1 MQKTKYIAAAAAKW
15 VLALL
20 ALVFLIRISST
31 GRTSSADF
39 TAVADAVGGTVPMD
53 QVVEGDRQMIRRLYG
68 LDPADYEGVR
78 LYYPSTNMGVEEVL
92 VVKLSD
98 LSQQQAVRAAMEARV
113 QSQMDVFESYA
124 PEQYGILQNSVIE
137 VQGNYLL
144 LAVGKDP
151 AAAQRAFLEAL

>member
-124 PEQYGILQNSVIE
+124 PEQYGILQNRVIE